1 MQKKGIALLIT
12 LLFIVAI
19 TASIGLGLKQI
30 NNASK
35 ELQEQNFLLQTRVI
49 LDDVLTILKNSG
61 ELNTV
66 MQESSP
72 SKLYA
77 FLSQTKAIPL
87 ELECYHVEVEVTSAR
102 KKFNVNNLMD
112 ANTTVNNPRVEMLK
126 EFVNKQNI
134 NSNFIDLLLDNMG
147 KIKDDLSYNSAIFSE
162 KPMLFRDYI
171 ASNRHF
177 EEIEN
182 YYESNY
188 NDESLKKFDFDTLF
202 SYGQSRKDIID
213 LNYAT
218 IPVWELLLGVD
229 ALKARTLASKSGQYT
244 KLEDLDINAAQKVR
258 LSKFDTSFFEP
269 FLEVRLE
276 IKNTKQKALIYF
288 EYDMKT
294 KKGSHYV
301 YEL

>member
-147 KIKDDLSYNSAIFSE
+147 KIKDDLSYNSAIFNE
-162 KPMLFRDYI
+162 KPKLFRDYI

-288 EYDMKT
+288 EYDIKT

>member
-77 FLSQTKAIPL
+77 FLSQTKEIPL
-87 ELECYHVEVEVTSAR
+87 ELEGYHVDVEITSAR
-102 KKFNVNNLMD
+102 GKFNVNKLMD
-112 ANTTVNNPRVEMLK
+112 ANTTVNNPRVEILK

-147 KIKDDLSYNSAIFSE
+147 KIKEDLSYNTAIFSE

-171 ASNRHF
+171 ASRKHF
-177 EEIEN
+177 KEIER
-182 YYESNY
+182 YYANTY
-188 NDESLKKFDFDTLF
+188 NDESLKKIDFDTLF
-202 SYGQSRKDIID
+202 SYGAKKQEFID

-218 IPVWELLLGVD
+218 IAVWKLLLGVD
-229 ALKARTLASKSGQYT
+229 EVKARALASKSGQYT
-244 KLEDLDINAAQKVR
+244 KLGDLDLNAAQKER

-276 IKNTKQKALIYF
+276 IKNEKHQAIIEF
-288 EYDMKT
+288 EYDVKT
-294 KKGSHYV
+294 KKGSNYV